1 MIRWWH
7 PGRYHGGGY
16 HNWLVGRF
24 DRPGQLHLH
33 LNHSQTD
40 RVESCWLVELTGAFH
55 AAGMKKVI
63 LGSPVSG
70 QYQLEQR
77 LEPHMAFAVR
87 FEHRPLLPAW
97 QNRPLVLG
105 RAMFLPDDAA
115 AEEHVFAVPPER
127 GFPVSIPPET
137 AVEAVRCLSYE
148 DREGATPRVPAIR
161 LYPSGDINVE
171 IRLDVAMDRDVH
183 LVTGERLPEASPGQI
198 VKIVELEHAGFAR
211 LEVIDAGRR
220 SKTTRKPTGDFF
232 VVPVAI
238 ENHGQSGTLGNP
250 VRFTRMP
257 AVSDIT
263 GEFADNGELHL
274 QWNWQTNTRVRV
286 LVRSDGAKRRGQ
298 CWELRERTTAN
309 QYAERNYFLVSRD
322 WLDAV
327 IDAESCTKLQVT
339 IESLHHDD
347 TGGIGLALATRST
360 PLPIPKRRLQR

>member
-24 DRPGQLHLH
+24 DRPGQLYLH

-40 RVESCWLVELTGAFH
+40 RVESCWLVELTGTPH

-70 QYQLEQR
+70 QYKFEQR
-77 LEPHMAFAVR
+77 LEPHMAIAVR
-87 FEHRPLLPAW
+87 FEHLPLPPAW

-105 RAMFLPDDAA
+105 RATFLPDDAA
-115 AEEHVFAVPPER
+115 AEEHLFAVPSER
-127 GFPVSIPPET
+127 GSPVPIPET

-148 DREGATPRVPAIR
+148 DRGGATPRVPAIH

-171 IRLDVAMDRDVH
+171 IRLDVAMDRDVL
-183 LVTGERLPEASPGQI
+183 LVTGERLPVASPGQI
-198 VKIVELEHAGFAR
+198 AKIDDLERAGFTR
-211 LEVIDAGRR
+211 LEMIGAGCR
-220 SKTTRKPTGDFF
+220 SKTARRPIREFF
-232 VVPVAI
+232 VVPVAV
-238 ENHGQSGTLGNP
+238 ENHGQSGTLGNA
-250 VRFTRMP
+250 VRFTLIP

-274 QWNWQTNTRVRV
+274 RWNWQTNIRVRV
-286 LVRSDGAKRRGQ
+286 VVRSDGAKRRGQ
-298 CWELRERTTAN
+298 RRVLREHTTAN
-309 QYAERNYFLVSRD
+309 EYAERNYFLVSRG
-322 WLDAV
+322 WLDSV

-347 TGGIGLALATRST
+347 MGGIGTVQTHR
-360 PLPIPKRRLQR
+360 